1 MKAEL
6 TSPDKPTPIVIKNTN
21 DNDIFK
27 QMVEWTDRISMKAYD
42 LFTCA
47 ASRTVM
53 T

>member
-27 QMVEWTDRISMKAYD
+27 ANGRMDRSHFHES
-42 LFTCA
+42 L
-47 ASRTVM
+47 
-53 T
+53 